1 MDWISINQAAARWGV
16 APRVVQRYCASGRIS
31 GAKKYGRAW
40 MMPAEAEKPLDNRVY
55 ALETQAEPIYPGL
68 FLLESLRFDGRSVEE
83 IAADLPDDEYRRE
96 FFAELAFLQGETQKS
111 MELFAHMPESSPFRL
126 TGIYVRNIAAIR
138 KADYIALRRGMD
150 ALKRRRDEYAG
161 CRSALNCID
170 LAEAVVYASVYA
182 ANHCPKWLK
191 NGDVVRFPIGVRP
204 FALYLYALYL
214 NSTRQQSR
222 MLGVTETALA
232 MAPKHG
238 FTVAELYLRI
248 MRVNAY
254 VILDNRR
261 RARELI
267 EQALELALPYG
278 LVAPFSEHLGTMR
291 GVLEEIS
298 RERFPQAH
306 KQILKGWKEVFNGW
320 TEIHNRILKSDI
332 TTLLTSREYAISQYL
347 MDGKSCKEIAR
358 LMNTTLAGVNYSLQ
372 IIREK
377 LGVKRSRDIPKYVNW
392 CAENNPKT

>member
-1 MDWISINQAAARWGV
+1 MDWVSVNQAAARWGV
-16 APRVVQRYCASGRIS
+16 DPRVVQRYCASGRIS

-55 ALETQAEPIYPGL
+55 ALGTQAEPIYPGL
-68 FLLESLRFDGRSVEE
+68 FLLENLRLDGRSATQ

-126 TGIYVRNIAAIR
+126 TGTYVRNIAAIR
-138 KADYIALRRGMD
+138 KADYTALRRGMD
-150 ALKRRRDEYAG
+150 ALKRRRDESAG
-161 CRSALNCID
+161 CRSAQNCID

-182 ANHCPKWLK
+182 ANYCPMWLK
-191 NGDVVRFPIGVRP
+191 KGDVARFPMGVRP

-232 MAPKHG
+232 MTPKHG

-254 VILDNRR
+254 VILDNRQ

-267 EQALELALPYG
+267 EEALELALPYG
-278 LVAPFSEHLGTMR
+278 LIAPFSEHLGTMR
-291 GVLEEIS
+291 GVLEEVS

-306 KQILKGWKEVFNGW
+306 KHILKGWREVFNGW
-320 TEIHNRILKSDI
+320 TEVHNRILKSDI
-332 TTLLTSREYAISQYL
+332 TRLLTHREYAISQYL
-347 MDGKSCKEIAR
+347 MDGKSCKEIAK